1 MFKIKFVI
9 LCIVF
14 SIINTN
20 LLSKENN
27 YFLTLKNNKVNVR
40 YGPGFD
46 YKIKY
51 IYIKKNLPIL
61 VIDKK
66 DNFRRII
73 DLKKNSGW
81 IHRSQLKKSN
91 SLILLNDQVLF
102 KSPSKFSKPIA
113 KLSKGRLLLVE
124 KCKQKWC
131 NVRTSNYDG
140 WILNDGN
147 WGIKE

>member
-1 MFKIKFVI
+1 MLKIKI
-9 LCIVF
+9 LFYCLIF
-14 SIINTN
+14 LGFNTN
-20 LLSKENN
+20 LFSKEND

-46 YKIKY
+46 YKVKF
-51 IYIKKNLPIL
+51 IYKKKNLPIL

-81 IHRSQLKKSN
+81 IHRTQLKKSK
-91 SLILLNDQVLF
+91 SIILLNDQILF
-102 KSPSKFSKPIA
+102 NNSSKFSKPLV
-113 KLSKGRLLLVE
+113 KLLKGRLLIVE
-124 KCKQKWC
+124 KCKLKWC
-131 NVRTSNYDG
+131 NIKTGTYEG
-140 WILNDGN
+140 WVFNNGN

>member
-1 MFKIKFVI
+1 MIKIKFTI
-9 LCIVF
+9 LCIIF
-14 SIINTN
+14 IFINSN
-20 LLSKENN
+20 LFSKEDD

-51 IYIKKNLPIL
+51 IYKKKNLPIL

-102 KSPSKFSKPIA
+102 KSPSKFSKPLA

-124 KCKQKWC
+124 KCKKKWC

-140 WILNDGN
+140 WIINDGN

>member
-1 MFKIKFVI
+1 MIKIKFSI
-9 LCIVF
+9 LCIIF
-14 SIINTN
+14 IFINSN
-20 LLSKENN
+20 LFSKEDD

-51 IYIKKNLPIL
+51 IYKKKNLPIL

-102 KSPSKFSKPIA
+102 KSPSKFSKPLA

-124 KCKQKWC
+124 KCKKQWC
-131 NVRTSNYDG
+131 NVKTSNYDG
-140 WILNDGN
+140 WIINHGN
-147 WGIKE
+147 WGIK